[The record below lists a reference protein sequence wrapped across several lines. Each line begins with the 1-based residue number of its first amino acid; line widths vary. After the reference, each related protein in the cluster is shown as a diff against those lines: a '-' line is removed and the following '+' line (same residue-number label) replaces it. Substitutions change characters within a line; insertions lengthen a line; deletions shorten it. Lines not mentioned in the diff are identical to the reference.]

1 MKELIKNTSHYV
13 INKYGL
19 QNDFSVYRLIEFLDG
34 SRKLLESNINYLSDL
49 RPESLSKKFGDLKTR
64 ENIVM
69 DRLMSE
75 NFDWIQESTGHFNPE
90 AMIQSSWSTLATTE
104 DMIDYHMNK
113 VLENQPTNTIQEFIE
128 QTNLELNNKSKKI
141 IDQFDQESISVP
153 KGLLEW
159 LLQNEF
165 YLQSDEEFGNPVN
178 ANVVKLVLS
187 DPKFANLNVEIND

>member
-1 MKELIKNTSHYV
+1 MKELIKHTSHYV

-34 SRKLLESNINYLSDL
+34 SRKLLVSNINYLSDL
-49 RPESLSKKFGDLKTR
+49 RPQSLSKKFGDLKSR
-64 ENIVM
+64 ENIIT
-69 DRLMSE
+69 DRLLSK
-75 NFDWIQESTGHFNPE
+75 NFDWIQESTGHFDPE
-90 AMIQSSWSTLATTE
+90 AMVKSSWETVAT
-104 DMIDYHMNK
+104 DDDVINYHLNQ
-113 VLENQPTNTIQEFIE
+113 VLETQHTRSIQEFID

-141 IDQFDQESISVP
+141 IDEFNQEPISVP

-165 YLQSDEEFGNPVN
+165 DLQSDEEFGNPVN